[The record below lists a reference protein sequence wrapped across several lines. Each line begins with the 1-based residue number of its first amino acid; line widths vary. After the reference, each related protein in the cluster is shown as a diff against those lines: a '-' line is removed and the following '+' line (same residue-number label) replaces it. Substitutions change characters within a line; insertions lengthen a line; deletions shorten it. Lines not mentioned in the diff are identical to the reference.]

1 MQKFDSKNFTWGMEI
16 EWGDVNR
23 ELEIPIHLGSWEHAE
38 TDIINLNEPY
48 KNVCCDPLGIEPPFG
63 GEINTKP
70 TKTWQE
76 QVDRYYELEQFF
88 IDNGNQPT
96 VCTTSHT
103 HIHCYVPGLKGDV
116 DSLKRLTK
124 YIKENQQVAIDRAY
138 GFYEPSNMKLAKN
151 AKMYMKFDGG
161 RPMPDYMCNNIIN
174 LATDFDHFIKLH
186 AAGKDGVS
194 MGRPFRYAVNMY
206 SMKHIG
212 TVEFRLF
219 RSTLDKKQIESCFR
233 FVNDF
238 MDAALNDGPDVLE
251 LIMENDYKFPPMI
264 WDLNQ
269 FLGWIDTKYDKERGK
284 KAREYLEVE

>member
-1 MQKFDSKNFTWGMEI
+1 
-16 EWGDVNR
+16 
-23 ELEIPIHLGSWEHAE
+23 
-38 TDIINLNEPY
+38 
-48 KNVCCDPLGIEPPFG
+48 
-63 GEINTKP
+63 
-70 TKTWQE
+70 
-76 QVDRYYELEQFF
+76 
-88 IDNGNQPT
+88 
-96 VCTTSHT
+96 
-103 HIHCYVPGLKGDV
+103 
-116 DSLKRLTK
+116 
-124 YIKENQQVAIDRAY
+124 
-138 GFYEPSNMKLAKN
+138 MKLAKG

-174 LATDFDHFIKLH
+174 LTTDFDHFVKLH

-194 MGRPFRYAVNMY
+194 MGRPFRYAINMY

-219 RSTLDKKQIESCFR
+219 RSTMNRVQIESCFR

-251 LIMENDYKFPPMI
+251 LIMENNYEFPPMI